1 MKIRAW
7 IVAAAI
13 AAASAF
19 ATAPI
24 AQACVINPDGECL
37 TSVVRSQPSKPSTGL
52 AKKKPVKPVKHKK
65 RHLPAKPAE
74 VKPLP
79 CQGPEGTQ
87 PPTSYDDPSQYGDIF
102 GQQHSCQEP
111 GGQGGPEG
119 TQPPTSYDDP
129 YQYGDIFGQ
138 HHTP

>member
-1 MKIRAW
+1 MKIRAKM
-7 IVAAAI
+7 IAAAI

-19 ATAPI
+19 AMAAT

-37 TSVVRSQPSKPSTGL
+37 TSVVRSQPSQTGI
-52 AKKKPVKPVKHKK
+52 AKHKSAKPVTHQKL
-65 RHLPAKPAE
+65 HLSARRAE

-79 CQGPEGTQ
+79 WRG
-87 PPTSYDDPSQYGDIF
+87 
-102 GQQHSCQEP
+102 P

-119 TQPPTSYDDP
+119 TQQPTSYDPTQNQYDP

-138 HHTP
+138 VEQHTP

>member
-13 AAASAF
+13 AAASGF
-19 ATAPI
+19 ATAPT

-37 TSVVRSQPSKPSTGL
+37 TSVVRSQPSQPSTGL
-52 AKKKPVKPVKHKK
+52 AKKNPAKPVKHKK

-79 CQGPEGTQ
+79 WQG
-87 PPTSYDDPSQYGDIF
+87 
-102 GQQHSCQEP
+102 P
-111 GGQGGPEG
+111 GGQGGPDG
-119 TQPPTSYDDP
+119 TQQPTSYDPTQNQYDP

-138 HHTP
+138 VQQHTP

>member
-7 IVAAAI
+7 IIAAAI

-19 ATAPI
+19 ATAPT
-24 AQACVINPDGECL
+24 AQACVINPNGECL
-37 TSVVRSQPSKPSTGL
+37 TSVVRTQPSQPSTRDAKNRPAKPG
-52 AKKKPVKPVKHKK
+52 KHKK
-65 RHLPAKPAE
+65 RHSSPKPGA

-87 PPTSYDDPSQYGDIF
+87 QPTPTQNQY
-102 GQQHSCQEP
+102 E
-111 GGQGGPEG
+111 
-119 TQPPTSYDDP
+119 DP

-138 HHTP
+138 VQQPTPER